1 MMKKHYLILL
11 LILGFQVQAQYY
23 KEHYIAP
30 APWQYWNDA
39 NEIVIGTT
47 EPAATVSVELR
58 RSDGTLITNLTLTAN
73 NPVSYR
79 FQGAFT
85 ATPQNDIN
93 TVYDD
98 RGLIMLK

>member
-30 APWQYWNDA
+30 APWQYWSDA

-47 EPAATVSVELR
+47 EPTATVSVELR
-58 RSDGTLITNLTLTAN
+58 KSDGTLNYQLN
-73 NPVSYR
+73 
-79 FQGAFT
+79 
-85 ATPQNDIN
+85 IN
-93 TVYDD
+93 S
-98 RGLIMLK
+98 K